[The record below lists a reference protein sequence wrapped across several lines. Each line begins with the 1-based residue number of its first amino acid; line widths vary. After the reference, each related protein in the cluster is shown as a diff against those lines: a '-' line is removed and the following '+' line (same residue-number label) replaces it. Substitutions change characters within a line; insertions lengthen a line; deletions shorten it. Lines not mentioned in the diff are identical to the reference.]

1 MPASARWR
9 TIAPLVGA
17 ALLSSWIGFT
27 SSASAATYEVDRAAS
42 LFAVVTHKAGFAS
55 GLAHNHLVVADR
67 VAVTAFEFD
76 PGAPAAARFEATV
89 EAAGLEVDRRA
100 DQDRW
105 QARVLALDILQQP
118 FTHPG
123 DSDRQKIRHDMLA
136 AGQLD
141 AARHPKIV
149 ARVAG
154 LAPPAAG
161 AREKLPWKLH
171 LELALHGKTIVRDI
185 PASIDV
191 AADGTLTGEAA
202 GEYTYTEFGIPPFSA
217 FLGAVKN
224 EDRFHVLV
232 HLVAKARP

>member
-1 MPASARWR
+1 M
-9 TIAPLVGA
+9 
-17 ALLSSWIGFT
+17 
-27 SSASAATYEVDRAAS
+27 
-42 LFAVVTHKAGFAS
+42 VTHKAGFAS
-55 GLAHNHLVVADR
+55 GLAHNHLVVADEI
-67 VAVTAFEFD
+67 AVTAFEFD
-76 PGAPAAARFEATV
+76 PGAPIAARFEVTIAAT
-89 EAAGLEVDRRA
+89 GLEVDRRA

-105 QARVLALDILQQP
+105 QERVLALDILQQP

-123 DSDRQKIRHDMLA
+123 DSDRQKIRRDMLS

-154 LAPPAAG
+154 LTPPAAG
-161 AREKLPWKLH
+161 APEKLPWKLH
-171 LELALHGKTIVRDI
+171 LELALHGKTIVRDV

-202 GEYTYTEFGIPPFSA
+202 GEYTYTEFGISPFSA

-232 HLVAKARP
+232 HLVAKPK